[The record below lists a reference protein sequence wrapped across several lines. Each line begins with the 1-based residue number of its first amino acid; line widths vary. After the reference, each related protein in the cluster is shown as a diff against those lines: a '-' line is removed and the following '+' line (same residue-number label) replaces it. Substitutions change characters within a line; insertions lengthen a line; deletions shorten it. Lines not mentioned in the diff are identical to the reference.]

1 MRLGPSWQYRVAA
14 LWPPAMISFAQTSP
28 ATLIL
33 LVALAV
39 LGFVAIILAVIF
51 ARRRR
56 SRRLLVKRV
65 AELEALSAAGRAIVA
80 AELDV
85 DTLCNLIAEQA
96 GQVIDNRT
104 FQVGLFEEGYYDIR
118 YWTIDGR
125 PQPVPQCFDLAAPHD
140 PAASAGG
147 LVGWVR
153 DSQQPLLV
161 RDFQREMDTLPARPT
176 YHSQHPPRSA
186 LFLPLLTAGRTLGIV
201 AAQSERPGHFS
212 EQDLRRLTILANQAA
227 AAIANARLFANE
239 RTRAAHL
246 ELVTQIARQV
256 NAADELD
263 EVLEQVVSLTCRT
276 FGFHPVTI
284 FGIDPLTR
292 EMVIQASSIAELD
305 TAISNGHQPVRL
317 PVGQGIIGTAA
328 ATRRT
333 VAVNNTREDERFL
346 GHLEGIPA
354 ELNPDTQAEIAIPL
368 LVNNELLGVLDV
380 QSPQVGAFGAAE
392 QSVLETLAAEVTSAI
407 YKTRQL
413 AREQEQAWLTTAQLQ
428 VAEAIGRHD
437 DRDEMLSAVARL
449 APMLIGVNLCGF
461 LLWDDD
467 NESYNGATLVG
478 LGGDE
483 DEVFNNVRLSI
494 GDWSALDAAHVGRQ
508 PLTTTHVPAWLR
520 GRLGDDR
527 ACLRLYPLLGS
538 SSRTLGLMLV
548 DHDGIGEGCAE
559 PDARPNIASP
569 FDLRREELVQNVARQ
584 TAQGL
589 ESAYLRAAQQEEA
602 WVNTALLQVAEAVNS
617 LIDLN
622 EILDTIVR
630 LVPLLVGV
638 DAVFI
643 LVWDEERQ
651 LFQAGPSYG
660 VSTMGRGLV
669 ETLEID
675 RDEFLNMS
683 PQLAQEFSQPRQPG
697 VGYYAMRVPSWLETV
712 LNTATAYSFPL
723 MARGRLVGAMIVGL
737 QRDRLGR
744 TPFSTRR
751 INILN
756 GIAQQAATAVV
767 NNQLYRES
775 ADRARMQQELD
786 VAHTIQASFLPD
798 GSPSIP
804 GCSVATYWQA
814 ARQVGGDFYDF
825 LPLDDDKWGIAIA
838 DVADKGV
845 PAALFMA
852 LSRTILRAV
861 AFSHNDPAY
870 VLSRANEIIA
880 REARSDLFVTVFYG
894 VWDPATERFTYAN
907 AGHNPPLLMQPN
919 GAFQPLLGHG
929 MALGILPE
937 VLMKSHSVAL
947 RPGETIILYTDG
959 VTEALNE
966 DYDEFGL
973 ERLQVAARDAARQ
986 PAAAIVRQITDNIRD
1001 HTGQTAQFDDMTLI
1015 VMKRLG
1021 GKAAH

>member
-1 MRLGPSWQYRVAA
+1 
-14 LWPPAMISFAQTSP
+14 MISLAQTSP

-39 LGFVAIILAVIF
+39 LGFVAIVLAVVF

-56 SRRLLVKRV
+56 SRRQLVKRV

-85 DTLCNLIAEQA
+85 DALCNLIAEQA

-104 FQVGLFEEGYYDIR
+104 FQVGLFDDGYYDIR

-125 PQPVPQCFDLAAPHD
+125 PQPVPQCFDLAAAHD

-161 RDFQREMDTLPARPT
+161 RDFQREMDRLPARPT
-176 YHSQHPPRSA
+176 YHSQNPPRSA

-201 AAQSERPGHFS
+201 AAQSDHPGHFS

-263 EVLEQVVSLTCRT
+263 EVLEQVVSLTCST
-276 FGFHPVTI
+276 FGFRPVTV

-292 EMVIQASSIAELD
+292 EVVIQASSIAELD
-305 TAISNGHQPVRL
+305 AARGNGHQPVRL
-317 PVGQGIIGTAA
+317 PAGQGIIGTAA

-346 GHLEGIPA
+346 AHLEGVPTH
-354 ELNPDTQAEIAIPL
+354 LNPDTQAEIAIPL

-380 QSPQVGAFGAAE
+380 QSAQVGAFGAAE

-407 YKTRQL
+407 YKTRQV

-449 APMLIGVNLCGF
+449 APILVGVNLCGF

-467 NESYNGATLVG
+467 NESYNGATLVDR
-478 LGGDE
+478 GGDE
-483 DEVFNNVRLSI
+483 DATFAGVRLSV
-494 GDWSALDAAHVGRQ
+494 GDWSALDAVYVGRQ
-508 PLTTTHVPAWLR
+508 PLTTIHVPDWLR
-520 GRLGDDR
+520 ARLGDGR
-527 ACLRLYPLLGS
+527 ACLRLFPLLGS
-538 SSRTLGLMLV
+538 SSRNLGVMFV
-548 DHDGIGEGCAE
+548 DHVGFGEGCGE
-559 PDARPNIASP
+559 QDAPSISSA
-569 FDLRREELVQNVARQ
+569 FDVRREELVQNVARQ

-617 LIDLN
+617 LTDLN

-675 RDEFLNMS
+675 RDEFLDMS
-683 PQLAQEFSQPRQPG
+683 PQLAQEFGQPRSPG
-697 VGYYAMRVPSWLETV
+697 AGYYAMRVPGWLETV

-751 INILN
+751 MNILN

-929 MALGILPE
+929 VALGILPE
-937 VLMKSHSVAL
+937 ALMKSHSVAL
-947 RPGETIILYTDG
+947 RPGETIIFYTDG

-973 ERLQVAARDAARQ
+973 ERLQVAARAAARQ
-986 PAAAIVRQITDNIRD
+986 PAPAIVRQITDNIRD

-1015 VMKRLG
+1015 IMKRLG

>member
-1 MRLGPSWQYRVAA
+1 MFSLAQI
-14 LWPPAMISFAQTSP
+14 PPG
-28 ATLIL
+28 TLVL
-33 LVALAV
+33 LVASAV
-39 LGFVAIILAVIF
+39 LAFVAIVLAAVF

-56 SRRLLVKRV
+56 SRRRLVQRV

-85 DTLCNLIAEQA
+85 DALCNLIAEQA
-96 GQVIDNRT
+96 GQIIDNRT
-104 FQVGLFEEGYYDIR
+104 FQVGLFDDGFYDIR

-125 PQPVPQCFDLAAPHD
+125 PQPVPQCFDLEAGHD
-140 PAASAGG
+140 HAASAGG

-161 RDFQREMDTLPARPT
+161 RDFQREMDRLPARPA
-176 YHSQHPPRSA
+176 YHSDDPPRAA
-186 LFLPLLTAGRTLGIV
+186 LFLPLVSGGRTLGIV
-201 AAQSERPGHFS
+201 AAQSTRPGHFS
-212 EQDLRRLTILANQAA
+212 DQDLRRLTILANQAA
-227 AAIANARLFANE
+227 AAIANARLFAQE

-256 NAADELD
+256 NAAEELD
-263 EVLEQVVSLTCRT
+263 DVLQQTVNLTCST

-292 EMVIQASSIAELD
+292 EVVIQASSLGELD
-305 TAISNGHQPVRL
+305 AARANGHTPALRL
-317 PVGQGIIGTAA
+317 PPGRGIIGTAA

-346 GHLEGIPA
+346 VHLDGIPA

-368 LVNNELLGVLDV
+368 LVNNELLGVFDV
-380 QSPQVGAFGAAE
+380 QSRQVGAFGATE
-392 QSVLETLAAEVTSAI
+392 QAVLETLAAEVTSAV

-413 AREQEQAWLTTAQLQ
+413 AREQEQAWLSTAQLQ
-428 VAEAIGRHD
+428 VAETIGRHD
-437 DRDEMLSAVARL
+437 ERDEMLSAVARL
-449 APMLIGVNLCGF
+449 APLLVGVNLCAF
-461 LLWDDD
+461 LLWNDDA
-467 NESYNGATLVG
+467 EAYTGVTLVG
-478 LGGDE
+478 RGGHE
-483 DEVFNNVRLSI
+483 DPAFADLRLAI
-494 GDWSALDAAHVGRQ
+494 GDWNALDAVHVGHQ
-508 PLTTTHVPAWLR
+508 PLTTSHVPDWL
-520 GRLGDDR
+520 GRHMT
-527 ACLRLYPLLGS
+527 AEHPCLRLYPLLASPTRIRGV
-538 SSRTLGLMLV
+538 MLV
-548 DHDGIGEGCAE
+548 DLGDAGDGCLEMDNGMANGPGSFAI
-559 PDARPNIASP
+559 
-569 FDLRREELVQNVARQ
+569 RREELVQNVARQ

-617 LIDLN
+617 LTDLN

-651 LFQAGPSYG
+651 IFQAGPSYG

-675 RDEFLNMS
+675 RDEFLAMS
-683 PQLAQEFSQPRQPG
+683 PQLALDFSLPRLPG
-697 VGYYAMRVPSWLETV
+697 AGYYAMRVPGWLETV
-712 LNTATAYSFPL
+712 LSTGTAYNFPL
-723 MARGRLVGAMIVGL
+723 VARGRLVGAKIVGL
-737 QRDRLGR
+737 RRDRLGQ
-744 TPFSTRR
+744 TPFSNRR

-767 NNQLYRES
+767 NNQLYKES
-775 ADRARMQQELD
+775 SERARMQQELD

-861 AFSHNDPAY
+861 AFSHHDPAY
-870 VLSRANEIIA
+870 VLARANEIIG

-919 GAFQPLLGHG
+919 GNFQPLLGHG

-937 VLMKSHSVAL
+937 VQMKSHSIAL
-947 RPGETIILYTDG
+947 RPGETIIFYTDG

-966 DYDEFGL
+966 DFDEFGL
-973 ERLQVAARDAARQ
+973 ERLQVAARTAARQ
-986 PAAAIVRQITDNIRD
+986 PAPAIVRQITDNIRD

-1015 VMKRLG
+1015 ILKRLG
-1021 GKAAH
+1021 GKAGAH

>member
-1 MRLGPSWQYRVAA
+1 
-14 LWPPAMISFAQTSP
+14 MISLAQTSP
-28 ATLIL
+28 GTLIL

-39 LGFVAIILAVIF
+39 LGFVAIVLAAIF

-56 SRRLLVKRV
+56 SRRVLMERV
-65 AELEALSAAGRAIVA
+65 AELEALSVAGRAIVA

-85 DTLCNLIAEQA
+85 DALCNLIAEQA

-104 FQVGLFEEGYYDIR
+104 FQVGLFDEGYYDIR

-125 PQPVPQCFDLAAPHD
+125 PQPVPQCFDLESPHD

-153 DSQQPLLV
+153 DTQQPLLV
-161 RDFQREMDTLPARPT
+161 RDFQREMDRLPARPT

-186 LFLPLLTAGRTLGIV
+186 LFLPLLSAGRTLGIV
-201 AAQSERPGHFS
+201 AAQSDRANHFS

-227 AAIANARLFANE
+227 AAIANARLFAAE

-263 EVLEQVVSLTCRT
+263 EVLEQVVTLTCRT
-276 FGFHPVTI
+276 FGFHPVTV

-292 EMVIQASSIAELD
+292 EVVIQASSVTELD
-305 TAISNGHQPVRL
+305 AARGNGHHRAVRL

-346 GHLEGIPA
+346 AHLDGIPP

-407 YKTRQL
+407 YKTRQV

-437 DRDEMLSAVARL
+437 ERDEMLNAVARL
-449 APMLIGVNLCGF
+449 APLLIGVNLCGF

-478 LGGDE
+478 RGGDE
-483 DEVFNNVRLSI
+483 EATFPTLRLSI
-494 GDWSALDAAHVGRQ
+494 GDWSALDAVHVGRQ
-508 PLTTTHVPAWLR
+508 PLTTTHLPEWLR
-520 GRLGDDR
+520 GRLAGR
-527 ACLRLYPLLGS
+527 HACLRLYPLLGS
-538 SSRTLGLMLV
+538 SSRNLGAMLV
-548 DHDGIGEGCAE
+548 DHDGYDAGCAE
-559 PDARPNIASP
+559 PDAPDISSP
-569 FDLRREELVQNVARQ
+569 FDARREELVQNVARQ

-617 LIDLN
+617 LTDLN

-675 RDEFLNMS
+675 RDEFLEMS
-683 PQLAQEFSQPRQPG
+683 PQLAQEFGQPRPPG
-697 VGYYAMRVPSWLETV
+697 AGYYAMRVPAWLEAV

-937 VLMKSHSVAL
+937 ALMKSHSIAL

-973 ERLQVAARDAARQ
+973 ERLQVAARAAARQ
-986 PAAAIVRQITDNIRD
+986 PAPAIVRHITDSIRD

-1015 VMKRLG
+1015 ILKRLG
-1021 GKAAH
+1021 GKAAGH

>member
-1 MRLGPSWQYRVAA
+1 
-14 LWPPAMISFAQTSP
+14 MISLAQTSP
-28 ATLIL
+28 GALIL

-39 LGFVAIILAVIF
+39 LGFVAIVLAAIF

-56 SRRLLVKRV
+56 SRRVLMDRV

-85 DTLCNLIAEQA
+85 DALCNLIAQQA

-104 FQVGLFEEGYYDIR
+104 FQVGLFDEGYYDIR

-125 PQPVPQCFDLAAPHD
+125 PQPVPQCFDLEAAHD

-153 DSQQPLLV
+153 DTQQPLLV
-161 RDFQREMDTLPARPT
+161 RDFQREMARLPARPT
-176 YHSQHPPRSA
+176 YHSQNPPRSA

-201 AAQSERPGHFS
+201 AAQSDHPDHFS

-227 AAIANARLFANE
+227 AAIANARLFADE

-256 NAADELD
+256 NAAEELD
-263 EVLEQVVSLTCRT
+263 EVLEQVVTLTCRT
-276 FGFHPVTI
+276 FGFHPVTV
-284 FGIDPLTR
+284 FGIDPRTR
-292 EMVIQASSIAELD
+292 EVVIQASSLAELAA
-305 TAISNGHQPVRL
+305 TNGNGHIAAVSL
-317 PVGQGIIGTAA
+317 PPGQGIIGTAA

-333 VAVNNTREDERFL
+333 VAVNNTREDARFL
-346 GHLEGIPA
+346 ARIDGIPA
-354 ELNPDTQAEIAIPL
+354 HLNPETQAEIAIPL

-380 QSPQVGAFGAAE
+380 QSPQIGAFGAAE

-407 YKTRQL
+407 YKTRQV

-437 DRDEMLSAVARL
+437 ERDEMLSAVARL

-467 NESYNGATLVG
+467 NESYNGATFVG
-478 LGGDE
+478 RGGAE
-483 DEVFNNVRLSI
+483 DAAFGNVRLSI

-508 PLTTTHVPAWLR
+508 PLTTTHVPDWLR
-520 GRLGDDR
+520 GRLGDGR

-538 SSRTLGLMLV
+538 SARNLGLMLV
-548 DHDGIGEGCAE
+548 DRDGYDEGCAE
-559 PDARPNIASP
+559 PGAPPSIASP
-569 FDLRREELVQNVARQ
+569 FDVRREELVQNVARQ

-617 LIDLN
+617 LTDLN

-675 RDEFLNMS
+675 RDEFLEMS
-683 PQLAQEFSQPRQPG
+683 PQLAQEFGQPRPPG
-697 VGYYAMRVPSWLETV
+697 AGYYAMRVPSWLETV

-786 VAHTIQASFLPD
+786 VAQTIQASFLPD
-798 GSPSIP
+798 GSPHIP

-870 VLSRANEIIA
+870 VLARANEIIA

-937 VLMKSHSVAL
+937 ALMKSHSIAL
-947 RPGETIILYTDG
+947 RPGETIIFYTDG

-966 DYDEFGL
+966 DFDEFGL
-973 ERLQVAARDAARQ
+973 ERLQVAARAAARQ

-1015 VMKRLG
+1015 VLKRLG
-1021 GKAAH
+1021 GKAGAH